1 METSRKYEFK
11 PIDQLVFS
19 DDFMF
24 GAVMR
29 EPDICK
35 GVLERLLQIQIDHIE
50 YPELQKSISPLYSQ
64 KGVRLDVYVTGSGR
78 SFDVECQSYTVKDI
92 GKRTRYYQS
101 MIDVDSLLKGASY
114 SKLKES

>member
-1 METSRKYEFK
+1 MEASRKYEFK

-35 GVLERLLQIQIDHIE
+35 GVRFRGQKWKSAGIVFAALSRKIIAAKGRNE
-50 YPELQKSISPLYSQ
+50 YTRSKKHGGSPSFIY
-64 KGVRLDVYVTGSGR
+64 GSL
-78 SFDVECQSYTVKDI
+78 S
-92 GKRTRYYQS
+92 
-101 MIDVDSLLKGASY
+101 
-114 SKLKES
+114 